1 MNCEVK
7 DTARLPDRAR
17 KCSIASAWN
26 FWYRYSWLKF
36 VVEEDGELEE
46 DGETLTLTLSGRKR
60 SAIVVMSRD
69 KSKSLKNRQA
79 DGSQKGPRKERYEN
93 TMATM

>member
-26 FWYRYSWLKF
+26 FRYRYSWLKF

-46 DGETLTLTLSGRKR
+46 KELEEDGEL
-60 SAIVVMSRD
+60 
-69 KSKSLKNRQA
+69 
-79 DGSQKGPRKERYEN
+79 
-93 TMATM
+93 